1 MSVIKVIELIAESEK
16 GWEDA
21 AQQVVAHATHTLH
34 GIKSIYVQDMQA
46 MVENGKITQIRLNAK
61 VSFLIDDRKSSSRR
75 RRPAR

>member
-21 AQQVVAHATHTLH
+21 AQQAVAHATKTLH

-46 MVENGKITQIRLNAK
+46 MVENGKITQFRLNAK
-61 VSFLIDDRKSSSRR
+61 VSFLIDDDRKASSRR
-75 RRPAR
+75 RRTA